1 MRRTTLRAIAPLAVF
16 AIVASSIA
24 HPRAQERA
32 VVFIHGVASSPDTWS
47 ATASRLQSEL
57 QIVPGLP
64 RVSWQN
70 SLESQG
76 DEVQR
81 QVGGFP
87 GSTIAVGHSL
97 GGIVGRQWSR
107 QHALGGIITVGTPN
121 RGAPIANNLNDW
133 AGFNNSLFGAVGTAF
148 YWLGNISY
156 DRWWWV
162 YSAVE
167 GSLSWG

>member
-97 GGIVGRQWSR
+97 GGVVGRQWRR
-107 QHALGGIITVGTPN
+107 QDAVGGILTRGPTEW
-121 RGAPIANNLNDW
+121 GAPIPDNLH
-133 AGFNNSLFGAVGTAF
+133 G
-148 YWLGNISY
+148 
-156 DRWWWV
+156 
-162 YSAVE
+162 
-167 GSLSWG
+167 WGG